1 MNRKLYKLFLSGI
14 VLFSLVR
21 EPTWA
26 QQAPRDSLPVCIT
39 PDLTDAQR
47 SNLNSQAM
55 LALRSK
61 LATNA
66 DPATITY
73 VPIRPHIFRRSDGTG
88 GLTLAKMNNI
98 IAITNSYYLTN
109 GAGIQFYFC
118 GTTPDYVDNDE
129 LYNSFTP
136 FQESRVDGHD
146 APNAMNQYYVNAFS
160 QSGLGGYAYFPN
172 ENRLGTTR
180 SFILNEASEA
190 DLANRLLPH
199 ELGHNFGLFHTF
211 GNVSSGTSE
220 LVTRGAGANCSAAG
234 DELCDTPADPYGLPG
249 ASTTTINGCLAYN
262 GTATDARGA
271 AFAPSISNIMSYY
284 FPCTHDFT
292 PGQYD
297 RMQAGLALRQ
307 SHTAYSLDCPA
318 TVVAAPGNLSVSIV
332 NASAVLTWQ
341 DNAANE
347 MGYFIERSTS
357 ATAGFVPVG
366 GVAPNATTFTDFR
379 IAGLATYYYRIRPSN
394 ATTNGG
400 SATVSIVTPG
410 CHPQY
415 ANGCASGD
423 GLDGFVLNGTT
434 LSQRSGCSAGSYG
447 SFTAVSTTLTAGQSY
462 SFTGTLISSTYQEG
476 VTVWADL
483 NRNGSYEANLNE
495 LLFQTP
501 SLLAGQF
508 SGTLALPASLT
519 AGSLSVRVIVRYS
532 AIPTDPC
539 GSYDYGEMEDYVL
552 SVVNPSLPTTQAD
565 LSLSMRV
572 GDRTPTVNQAVGYWL
587 TITNNGPAGATG
599 VGWQN
604 RLPMG
609 LAFVKGDAGVIDSG
623 TAVMGSGLSLAS
635 GASVTIGYQLRPTQ
649 PGTFVNAAQILTSG
663 QPDPDSQPGSGTGDG
678 QDDAASADLR
688 TATTNGTVFTSPNP
702 NQTAL
707 PPVSANQPPPDPAS
721 ADLSLGLAVSHR
733 TPALGQLVSVTIT
746 IRNRGGLTATNVVVR
761 DTLRGLTV
769 PALPPG
775 VSVAGSGT
783 GYTIIEGTVASV
795 AMNETASLTFTATPV
810 ASGYLRNAVQ
820 IWSAGQPD
828 PDSQPGSAT
837 PNANNLNGEDDT
849 AWIDLR
855 VGL

>member
-1 MNRKLYKLFLSGI
+1 MNSKLYRWFFWGI
-14 VLFSLVR
+14 ALFSLA
-21 EPTWA
+21 PALTLG
-26 QQAPRDSLPVCIT
+26 QQTPRDSLPVCIT
-39 PDLTDAQR
+39 PDLTDALR
-47 SNLNSQAM
+47 SDLSNQGT
-55 LALRSK
+55 LALQIK
-61 LATNA
+61 LATNGGL
-66 DPATITY
+66 PTLTY

-98 IAITNSYYLTN
+98 IAITNSYYLSN

-129 LYNSFTP
+129 LYNGFTP
-136 FQESRVDGHD
+136 FKESGVDGHD

-160 QSGLGGYAYFPN
+160 QNGLGGYAYFPN
-172 ENRLGTTR
+172 ENTLGSTR

-211 GNVSSGTSE
+211 GNVSSGTTE
-220 LVTRGAGANCSAAG
+220 LVTRGAGANCLTAG

-249 ASTTTINGCLAYN
+249 ASTTVVNGCPVYN
-262 GTATDARGA
+262 GTATDAQET

-284 FPCTHDFT
+284 FPCAHDFT

-307 SHTAYSLDCPA
+307 SYTAYSLDCPA
-318 TVVAAPGNLSVSIV
+318 TVVAAPGNLSASIV
-332 NASAVLTWQ
+332 DASVVLTWQ

-357 ATAGFVPVG
+357 ATSGFVPVG
-366 GVAPNATTFTDFR
+366 GVAPNATTFTDSK
-379 IAGLATYYYRIRPSN
+379 IAGLTTYFYRVRPSN
-394 ATTNGG
+394 ATTNGV
-400 SATVSIVTPG
+400 SATVSIVTTG

-423 GLDGFVLNGTT
+423 GLDGFAVNGTT

-462 SFTGTLISSTYQEG
+462 PFTGTLIPSAYQQG
-476 VTVWADL
+476 ATVWADL
-483 NRNGSYEANLNE
+483 NRNGIYEAGLNE
-495 LLFQTP
+495 LLYQTP
-501 SLLAGQF
+501 IPLTGQF
-508 SGTLALPASLT
+508 SGTVALPASLT
-519 AGSLSVRVIVRYS
+519 AGSLSVRVVVRYS
-532 AIPTDPC
+532 AIPADPC
-539 GSYDYGEMEDYVL
+539 GSYDYGETEDYVL
-552 SVVNPSLPTTQAD
+552 SVVNPSLPTAQAD

-572 GDRTPTVNQAVGYWL
+572 GDRTPTVNQPVGYWL

-599 VGWQN
+599 ISWQN
-604 RLPMG
+604 RLPTG
-609 LAFVKGDAGVIDSG
+609 LAFVDGDAGVVDSG
-623 TAVMGSGLSLAS
+623 TAVMGNGLSLAS

-678 QDDAASADLR
+678 QDDAVSADLR
-688 TATTNGTVFTSPNP
+688 TATADGAVFTSPNP

-707 PPVSANQPPPDPAS
+707 PPVSSNQPPPDPAA
-721 ADLSLGLAVSHR
+721 ADLSVGMAVSRR
-733 TPALGQLVSVTIT
+733 TPAVGQPVSITIT
-746 IRNRGGLTATNVVVR
+746 IRNGGGLTATNVVVR

-769 PALPPG
+769 PAFPPG
-775 VSVAGSGT
+775 VSVVGSGT

-795 AMNETASLTFTATPV
+795 AVNETATLTFTATPV
-810 ASGYLRNAVQ
+810 AIGYVRNAAQ

-849 AWIDLR
+849 TWIDLR
-855 VGL
+855 IGL